1 VKQDVEGY
9 EWRRRRRG
17 IDAIEEDRC
26 LEETRSHDTAAE
38 RQKRAGMASFRPH
51 ARSLT
56 RSAGNRNKG
65 ENSTEVETK
74 VT

>member
-1 VKQDVEGY
+1 VKQAGEGY

-17 IDAIEEDRC
+17 IDAIVEDRC

-51 ARSLT
+51 ARSLSW
-56 RSAGNRNKG
+56 SAGNRKQG

-74 VT
+74 IT